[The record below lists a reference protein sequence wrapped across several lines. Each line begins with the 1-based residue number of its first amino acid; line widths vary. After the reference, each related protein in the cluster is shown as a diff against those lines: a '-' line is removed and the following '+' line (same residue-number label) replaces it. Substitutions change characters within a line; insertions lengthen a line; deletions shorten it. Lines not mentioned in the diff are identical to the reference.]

1 MANVTKILSGKND
14 GSSVEDFEG
23 QIAELRK
30 EIAALTKNI
39 AAFGSAKVDDYK
51 AGLNSLASDA
61 VSASLGA
68 FSSAKS
74 EAISL
79 EESFEEQVRLRPLQS
94 IGIAV
99 GVGFLAA
106 MLTRRN

>member
-1 MANVTKILSGKND
+1 MSKILSDKV
-14 GSSVEDFEG
+14 SAPSVEDLED
-23 QIAELRK
+23 QITELRR

-51 AGLNSLASDA
+51 ADIESLAADA
-61 VSASLGA
+61 VSASLNALGR
-68 FSSAKS
+68 AKD

-79 EESFEEQVRLRPLQS
+79 EEGFEEQVRARPLQA
-94 IGIAV
+94 IGIAL

-106 MLTRRN
+106 LLTRR

>member
-1 MANVTKILSGKND
+1 MSKILSDKAAAP
-14 GSSVEDFEG
+14 SVEDLED
-23 QIAELRK
+23 QITELRR

-39 AAFGSAKVDDYK
+39 AAFGSAKVDDYR
-51 AGLNSLASDA
+51 AGIDRMAADA
-61 VSASLGA
+61 VNASLSA
-68 FSSAKS
+68 FNTAKD

-79 EESFEEQVRLRPLQS
+79 EEGFEEQVRARPLQA

-106 MLTRRN
+106 LLTRR

>member
-1 MANVTKILSGKND
+1 MAIMSKIQSDKAAAP
-14 GSSVEDFEG
+14 SVEDLED
-23 QIAELRK
+23 QITELRR

-39 AAFGSAKVDDYK
+39 GAFGASKVDDYK
-51 AGLNSLASDA
+51 DGIDRLAADA
-61 VSASLGA
+61 VNASLNA
-68 FSSAKS
+68 FSSAKQ

-79 EESFEEQVRLRPLQS
+79 EESFDEQVRARPLQA

-106 MLTRRN
+106 LLTRR